1 MSPVMSWR
9 RKLEG
14 AHAGSMLVSHTGRLY
29 HIMTLILI
37 IVVSVVF
44 GAIVAVV
51 AVVAVVVS
59 KQGKLICIRY
69 VSLSSDMTV
78 SLCIGYGDISV

>member
-29 HIMTLILI
+29 HIMTLILM
-37 IVVSVVF
+37 IVVSVVS
-44 GAIVAVV
+44 GAIV